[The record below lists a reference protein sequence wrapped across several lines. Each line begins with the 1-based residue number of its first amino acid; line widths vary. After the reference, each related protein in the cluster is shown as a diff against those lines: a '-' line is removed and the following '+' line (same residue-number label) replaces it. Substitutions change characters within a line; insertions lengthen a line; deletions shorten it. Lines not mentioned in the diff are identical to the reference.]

1 MVENA
6 DLICNLV
13 YDYYETRILLG
24 ACRYGENLPAIPRIG
39 GSFQMAPRTVRAALS
54 RLEKTDISRSA
65 PEKRQR

>member
-39 GSFQMAPRTVRAALS
+39 GNF
-54 RLEKTDISRSA
+54 
-65 PEKRQR
+65 

>member
-24 ACRYGENLPAIPRIG
+24 GLPIWGELTGDSQDWREFSDGSTDRARCAFPAGKKRIY
-39 GSFQMAPRTVRAALS
+39 
-54 RLEKTDISRSA
+54 
-65 PEKRQR
+65 